1 MSKRRQRMQS
11 FREAEK
17 RIRRDPP
24 EAWNLKDKLVVF
36 GALGSA
42 LLVFTVTPFLAINI
56 RHRSAID
63 RRLNDWKHEYGLTE
77 SEVLRL
83 REIEMSFHPL
93 NLLGAPKPH
102 TSEQSARHDQ
112 HLADQMNDKSA
123 HEFIADQQTKQSDH
137 R

>member
-1 MSKRRQRMQS
+1 MSKKRQRMQS

-17 RIRRDPP
+17 RILRTPP
-24 EAWNLKDKLVVF
+24 KPWSLKDKLVVF
-36 GALGSA
+36 GSLGSA
-42 LLVFTVTPFLAINI
+42 LLVFTVTPFLSMNV

-83 REIEMSFHPL
+83 REIEISFHRL
-93 NLLGAPKPH
+93 NLLGAPKQL
-102 TSEQSARHDQ
+102 TSEQLAQHNQ

-123 HEFIADQQTKQSDH
+123 RKFIDNQQMRKRDH
-137 R
+137 